1 MPSLPPAVPYEE
13 VSVDDDRP
21 EDALSP
27 EHQAETEVEELARQI
42 SKIETN
48 LFIKFTGFFPV
59 LI

>member
-13 VSVDDDRP
+13 VAVDDDRP

-59 LI
+59 